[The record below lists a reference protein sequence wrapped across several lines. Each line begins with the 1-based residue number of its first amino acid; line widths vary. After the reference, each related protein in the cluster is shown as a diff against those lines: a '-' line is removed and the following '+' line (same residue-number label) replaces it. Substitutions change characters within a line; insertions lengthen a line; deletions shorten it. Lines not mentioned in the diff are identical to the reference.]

1 MNRIYYRIFIYF
13 LKLYRDEI
21 PMIEKSQIGM
31 KWNEVEICEA
41 NIYHGY

>member
-1 MNRIYYRIFIYF
+1 
-13 LKLYRDEI
+13 
-21 PMIEKSQIGM
+21 MIEKSQIGM